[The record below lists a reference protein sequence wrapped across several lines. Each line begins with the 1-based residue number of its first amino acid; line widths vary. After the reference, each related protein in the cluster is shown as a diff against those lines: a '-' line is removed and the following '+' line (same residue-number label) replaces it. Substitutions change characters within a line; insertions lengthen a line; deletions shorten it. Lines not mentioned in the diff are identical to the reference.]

1 MQYTEI
7 RSEVERRSGGDRR
20 KIRMKLFPDRRD
32 GIERRSGIQRRD
44 NA

>member
-7 RSEVERRSGGDRR
+7 RSEVERRTGGDRR
-20 KIRMKLFPDRRD
+20 KIRMKLFSDRRD
-32 GIERRSGIQRRD
+32 GIERRSGIQRRE